1 MSSSE
6 DDAASGDG
14 ASADAPGGS
23 MLADAGTVVDLGLV
37 LAVDCSSSID
47 AGDFRIQM
55 QGIAAAL
62 RHPSLSTA
70 IAAGAHR
77 QIALSL
83 VFWSN
88 AQTQAIALPWRLLG
102 NRADLEIAARQIE
115 TTERKVPPGGTGLA
129 AAVDFSAALLQ
140 VLPIP
145 AERLTIDVSGDGED
159 NEGGNAS
166 AARDRAVARGIT
178 INGLPIIDGSSM
190 IAKYYHD
197 QVIGGPGAF
206 IEQAETIMSFRDTI
220 LRKLLREIGR
230 PVS

>member
-1 MSSSE
+1 MNSSA
-6 DDAASGDG
+6 DGAFSGD
-14 ASADAPGGS
+14 AVPGTVAI
-23 MLADAGTVVDLGLV
+23 ADAGLVVDLGLV

-62 RHPSLSTA
+62 RHPSLATA

-77 QIALSL
+77 RIALSMVL
-83 VFWSN
+83 WSN
-88 AQTQAIALPWRLLG
+88 AQTQAVALPWRLLA
-102 NRADLEIAARQIE
+102 NDADLEIAARAIDA
-115 TTERKVPPGGTGLA
+115 TGRKVPPGGTGLA
-129 AAVDFSAALLQ
+129 AAIDYSVVLMG

-145 AERLTIDVSGDGED
+145 ADRLAIDVSGDGED
-159 NEGGNAS
+159 NEGGNAG

-178 INGLPIIDGSSM
+178 VNGLPIVDGSSS
-190 IAKYYHD
+190 IARYYSD